1 MFADAEASLG
11 GDLGLTPLDLGVI
24 ELHHL
29 PAVGADQ
36 MIMVATLVELEH
48 RAVTFEVMTHQ
59 HSSLLELGQHTVD
72 GGQTHVDAL
81 RQKGT
86 VDVLGRK
93 VTRLAALEQGEDAQ
107 ARLGRLETDALEV
120 VCRGGHGARA
130 LGTGGAENGLR
141 YHNAATPEPL
151 IGIHMRCIPLSLLF
165 VCLMLSACGVKLPGV
180 DDLPGL
186 RPYRINVQQGNALTQ
201 EMVAKLKPGMTRS
214 QVRFVLGTPMVQDPF
229 HAQRWDYVYF
239 FTEGH
244 KPTRSRR
251 LTVVFEDDKLLRL
264 EGDVVGRPGGAND
277 ADPVSPA
284 TVDAPPPTA
293 APGGV
298 PAGSSGAQP

>member
-1 MFADAEASLG
+1 MLADAEASLG
-11 GDLGLTPLDLGVI
+11 GDLGLAPLDLGVV
-24 ELHHL
+24 ELDHL

-36 MIMVATLVELEH
+36 MVMVATLVELEH
-48 RAVTFEVMTHQ
+48 RAVAFEVVTHQ
-59 HSSLLELGQHTVD
+59 HPGLLELGQHAVD

-81 RQKGT
+81 RQKGA

-93 VTRLAALEQGEDAQ
+93 VASLAALEQGEDAQ
-107 ARLGRLETDALEV
+107 ARLGRLEADALEV

-130 LGTGGAENGLR
+130 LGMGGAGNGLR
-141 YHNAATPEPL
+141 YHNAATLEPL
-151 IGIHMRCIPLSLLF
+151 IGIHMRRVPVPLLS
-165 VCLMLSACGVKLPGV
+165 VCFMLSACSMKLPGV

-264 EGDVVGRPGGAND
+264 EGDVVGRPGGAGD
-277 ADPVSPA
+277 TDLVSPVS
-284 TVDAPPPTA
+284 VDAQPAA
-293 APGGV
+293 APAGL
-298 PAGSSGAQP
+298 PAGSSGTQP